1 MTATPSYRAGSS
13 RLGAVLPLLLAAIV
27 RTQEPPPLLDP
38 PPADPGSTSALLQR
52 LGARETTAEQGLL
65 LYIDLHDRPLAVRLQ
80 RFDVLHKRCG
90 DQFRSFEK
98 ARERAQKLFAKVVPK
113 AQRAGW
119 NRGDDA
125 KVAALRSEA
134 AAITAAADLS
144 KERIH
149 RDLDPRLQQ
158 LRDLVL
164 VEPPKVLA
172 ADPET
177 AEAVASLRTQLAE
190 LKGWY
195 DLQQLAREDLEP
207 DPAGKKHV
215 DAAPLEA
222 PLPPASL
229 VDDDL
234 AMLCLS
240 ALPLG
245 EHDQKTLEANAA
257 LRPAMDGEEFLG
269 TLELNRIRLALGL
282 SAVRIDGKL
291 GDAARDHS
299 RDMEKLGFF
308 SHESP
313 VEGKRSFGA
322 RAARFGTSASAEN
335 IAAGQE
341 TGLGAIRA
349 WWYSP
354 GHHKNM
360 LGGHGRT
367 GLGRS
372 GALWT
377 QMFGG

>member
-1 MTATPSYRAGSS
+1 VSYVSPAG
-13 RLGAVLPLLLAAIV
+13 RRTLLPLLLAALV
-27 RTQEPPPLLDP
+27 RAQEPPPLLDP
-38 PPADPGSTSALLQR
+38 PPTDPGSTSALLQR

-65 LYIDLHDRPLAVRLQ
+65 IYIDLHDRPLAVRLQ
-80 RFDVLHKRCG
+80 RFDVLRKRCG
-90 DQFRSFEK
+90 DQLRGFEK
-98 ARERAQKLFAKVVPK
+98 LRERALKLFAKEVPK
-113 AQRAGW
+113 AQRAAG
-119 NRGDDA
+119 NRGDEA
-125 KVAALRSEA
+125 KVATLRSEA
-134 AAITAAADLS
+134 AAISAAADLS

-164 VEPPKVLA
+164 VEPAKVLA
-172 ADPET
+172 SDAET
-177 AEAVASLRTQLAE
+177 AEAFASLRAQLAE

-195 DLQQLAREDLEP
+195 DLYQMAREDLEP

-215 DAAPLEA
+215 DGAPLEA
-222 PLPPASL
+222 PLPSATL

-245 EHDQKTLEANAA
+245 EHDQKVLEANAA
-257 LRPAMDGEEFLG
+257 LRPRMDPEEFLG
-269 TLELNRIRLALGL
+269 TLELNRIRIALGL
-282 SAVRIDGKL
+282 SVVRIDEKL

-308 SHESP
+308 AHESP
-313 VEGKRSFGA
+313 VEGKRTPGA
-322 RAARFGTSASAEN
+322 RAARFGTSAGAEN

-372 GALWT
+372 GNLWT